1 MFDNTY
7 VGKFLQNQNLYPHH
21 VVGGWGGGLENTW
34 NGFLNFQV
42 ILCEN
47 KMFKKID
54 FRSGFSTLELG

>member
-21 VVGGWGGGLENTW
+21 VVGGGLENTW
-34 NGFLNFQV
+34 NGFLNFRV

-47 KMFKKID
+47 NMFKKLTSD
-54 FRSGFSTLELG
+54 LDSAPSN